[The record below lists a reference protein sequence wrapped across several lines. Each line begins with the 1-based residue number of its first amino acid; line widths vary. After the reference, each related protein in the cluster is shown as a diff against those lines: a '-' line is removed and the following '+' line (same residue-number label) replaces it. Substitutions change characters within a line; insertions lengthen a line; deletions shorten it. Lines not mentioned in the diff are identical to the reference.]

1 MLSFRE
7 VRQNNLKNFRAA
19 QTKFNFPDCDIISSF
34 REVKFG
40 FQNSFSADESNTNQG
55 VKEYCSFGRITFIRR
70 IGKISFVKVRRGKD
84 DIQLVFKKSD
94 TVDIDLQ
101 NCLDLGDWITFSG
114 KIGYTSTGEVSVFV
128 KNYDIRQKCLEQLPE
143 KYNGLSDKT
152 VIYNQRYLDL
162 ITNTDSVEIFQARS
176 NIIKQVRR
184 YFDDLLEVETST
196 LQSQASGATAEPF
209 KSYHHAS
216 GKDLHLRISPE
227 LNLKKLMVGNIHE
240 RGVFEIGRS
249 YRNEGLSARHNPE
262 FTMLEA
268 YIFSVSQT
276 VEDGFKEILEYVINF
291 VRTFLGEEKQIVTW
305 SFRDDWTET
314 CNLMPPGLTTNQN
327 YFDEVIEPYL
337 LDKHKNDI
345 LIVSHHR
352 SRESPLAKQLD
363 ENHAARVE
371 VYVNGIEIMN
381 AYVEQNDVEAQR
393 AAFEAQG
400 TVDEDYLTA
409 LSCGMPQTLG
419 IGIGIDRLVMA
430 VLNLLSIKDV
440 ILFPH

>member
-1 MLSFRE
+1 MLTFRE
-7 VRQNNLKNFRAA
+7 IRQNNLDNFRAS
-19 QTKFNFPDCDIISSF
+19 QTKFDFPECDIIHSF
-34 REVKFG
+34 NTIKFG
-40 FQNSFSADESNTNQG
+40 FKNSFNPDENNTNRG
-55 VKEYCSFGRITFIRR
+55 VKEFCSFGRITFIRR
-70 IGKISFVKVRRGKD
+70 IGKISFVKVRRGLD
-84 DIQLVFKKSD
+84 DIQLVLKKSD
-94 TVDIDLQ
+94 TVDIELQ
-101 NCLDLGDWITFSG
+101 NCLDLGDWVTFSG
-114 KIGYTSTGEVSVFV
+114 KIGFSSTGEVSVFV
-128 KNYDIRQKCLEQLPE
+128 TNYDIRQKCLEQLPE
-143 KYNGLSDKT
+143 KYNGLSDKA

-162 ITNTDSVEIFQARS
+162 ITNKDSVDIFQQRA
-176 NIIKQVRR
+176 NIIKKVRR

-196 LQSQASGATAEPF
+196 LQSQASGAAAEPF
-209 KSYHHAS
+209 KTHHHAS

-227 LNLKKLMVGNIHE
+227 LNLKKLMVGNIHD

-249 YRNEGLSARHNPE
+249 YRNEGLSTRHNFE

-268 YIFSVSQT
+268 YIFSVTQT
-276 VEDGFKEILEYVINF
+276 VEEGFAEVLEYVTNF
-291 VRTFLGEEKQIVTW
+291 TKVFLGEERQVVTW

-314 CNLMPPGLTTNQN
+314 CNLLPPGNNEN

-337 LDKHKNDI
+337 LEKHKNDI

-352 SRESPLAKQLD
+352 TSDSPLAKQLD

-381 AYVEQNDVEAQR
+381 AYVEQNDPELQR
-393 AAFEAQG
+393 KAFETQG
-400 TVDEDYLTA
+400 CVDEDYLTA

-430 VLNLLSIKDV
+430 TLNLLSIKDV